1 MSKVE
6 MVIACQMLATPM
18 HVVNERYF
26 SLFNDQYFI
35 IKYDHAL
42 HAFFLFCDVSC
53 VHLVCVCVCVCVL
66 SVCLYHASFPLFRPA
81 LLVCW
86 P

>member
-1 MSKVE
+1 
-6 MVIACQMLATPM
+6 
-18 HVVNERYF
+18 VNERYF

-42 HAFFLFCDVSC
+42 HAFFPLLWRELCAPC
-53 VHLVCVCVCVCVL
+53 VCVCVCVCVFVCLL
-66 SVCLYHASFPLFRPA
+66 SVSLYHASLQLFCAA
-81 LLVCW
+81 LLVCR

>member
-1 MSKVE
+1 MAFALVTQKVEGWKLPRCPSIFTCFANDDGISFEDQHMSKDE
-6 MVIACQMLATPM
+6 MVIACQMLPTPM

-42 HAFFLFCDVSC
+42 HAFF
-53 VHLVCVCVCVCVL
+53 
-66 SVCLYHASFPLFRPA
+66 PL
-81 LLVCW
+81 L
-86 P
+86 